1 MEIPRAVEEPV
12 APQCARV
19 MRKWGDEWVVYE
31 EEHTER
37 AVHKLEAT
45 MAEAMRQV
53 KIGGLHTSESLA
65 LAKS

>member
-1 MEIPRAVEEPV
+1 
-12 APQCARV
+12 